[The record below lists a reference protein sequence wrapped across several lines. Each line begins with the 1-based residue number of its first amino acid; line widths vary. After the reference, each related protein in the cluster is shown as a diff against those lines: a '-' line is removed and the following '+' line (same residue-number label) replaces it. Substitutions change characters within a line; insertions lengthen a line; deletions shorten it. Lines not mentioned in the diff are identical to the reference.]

1 MAWPSKLSPALSL
14 TVIGRHRS
22 SVRSVREV
30 VTAWQIEKFVR
41 LFSIRDR
48 FEVFVGVQ
56 IHGDD
61 DVKSSASSS
70 LHVRSEEHT
79 SELQS
84 PDHLVCR
91 LLLEKKK
98 QI

>member
-1 MAWPSKLSPALSL
+1 
-14 TVIGRHRS
+14 
-22 SVRSVREV
+22 VREV
-30 VTAWQIEKFVR
+30 VTAWQIEKLVR

-70 LHVRSEEHT
+70 LHVEKRYPILGLGNS
-79 SELQS
+79 
-84 PDHLVCR
+84 LVLR
-91 LLLEKKK
+91 E
-98 QI
+98 

>member
-1 MAWPSKLSPALSL
+1 MVPVARSL
-14 TVIGRHRS
+14 TVIGRHIS

-70 LHVRSEEHT
+70 LHVEKRYPILGLGNS
-79 SELQS
+79 
-84 PDHLVCR
+84 LVLR
-91 LLLEKKK
+91 E
-98 QI
+98 